1 MVPDTQTTL
10 TGQSIADRA
19 ADLEMGIPFRER
31 MRPRAPKQHTGLNYY
46 VSIPRSHL
54 GGPLVG
60 RNYQIRR
67 RDTDEVVGDIPMGP
81 VYGTSDVGFTGD
93 WKPQMSRISREHQG
107 QNLYARALMGILSAG
122 DVGVPIVSTERN
134 AASEG
139 AHRSLMDMYSRAGGN
154 LESLTGYE
162 PASES
167 NDVRYNKIF
176 NDGYGSLRT
185 FDPGGLPVRV
195 INEPR
200 SNRSG
205 MDFAQTDL
213 EDFGFEP

>member
-1 MVPDTQTTL
+1 
-10 TGQSIADRA
+10 
-19 ADLEMGIPFRER
+19 
-31 MRPRAPKQHTGLNYY
+31 
-46 VSIPRSHL
+46 
-54 GGPLVG
+54 
-60 RNYQIRR
+60 
-67 RDTDEVVGDIPMGP
+67 MGP
-81 VYGTSDVGFTGD
+81 VYGRRRPTFAGSGTQDDPFVTDGRDEDYSIDTSGIGFTGD
-93 WKPQMSRISREHQG
+93 WKPQMSTLDRKHQG
-107 QNLYARALMGILSAG
+107 QNLYARALMGMLSAG
-122 DVGVPIVSTERN
+122 DVGVPIMSDERN

-167 NDVRYNKIF
+167 DSVRYNQIF

-205 MDFAQTDL
+205 MDFAQKDL